1 MRTPRH
7 FLGFFT
13 FALILPMLLLACS
26 GSDEPTSVPSTAAPT
41 TERAEPSPTPV
52 ATVAPIPSP
61 TPVATVAPIPT
72 SAAEPTKEGAGS
84 SPTPMATV
92 APTPTSAAEP
102 TKEGAEPSPTPMAT
116 VAPTPTSTA
125 APTLAATA
133 VPPQP
138 QTSTETDREA
148 LVALYNATDGPNW
161 YRNDNWLSEVPIGEW
176 LGITADDNGRVTEL
190 NLDGNELSGA
200 IPPELGDL
208 ANLTVLSLS
217 GAMPELGCLSNLR
230 SEPRRE
236 RVKRGDTAGAGRP
249 RQLDGV
255 VPP

>member
-7 FLGFFT
+7 FLGFLT

-41 TERAEPSPTPV
+41 TERAE
-52 ATVAPIPSP
+52 PSP

-102 TKEGAEPSPTPMAT
+102 TKEGAGSSPTPMAT
-116 VAPTPTSTA
+116 VAPTPTSAAEPTKEGAEPSPTSMATVAPTPTSTA
-125 APTLAATA
+125 EPTLAATA

-200 IPPELGDL
+200 IPPELGNLADL
-208 ANLTVLSLS
+208 IWLGLGGNELS
-217 GAMPELGCLSNLR
+217 GEIPPELGNLADLTYF
-230 SEPRRE
+230 SS
-236 RVKRGDTAGAGRP
+236 AGTS
-249 RQLDGV
+249 
-255 VPP
+255 

>member
-52 ATVAPIPSP
+52 ATVAP
-61 TPVATVAPIPT
+61 TPT

-92 APTPTSAAEP
+92 APTPTSTAE
-102 TKEGAEPSPTPMAT
+102 
-116 VAPTPTSTA
+116 
-125 APTLAATA
+125 PTLAATA

-138 QTSTETDREA
+138 QTSPETDREA
-148 LVALYNATDGPNW
+148 LVALYNATDGPN
-161 YRNDNWLSEVPIGEW
+161 
-176 LGITADDNGRVTEL
+176 GIATITG
-190 NLDGNELSGA
+190 
-200 IPPELGDL
+200 
-208 ANLTVLSLS
+208 
-217 GAMPELGCLSNLR
+217 
-230 SEPRRE
+230 
-236 RVKRGDTAGAGRP
+236 
-249 RQLDGV
+249 
-255 VPP
+255 